1 MPTVII
7 HCCSMVSDPRRS
19 FGAYSAMYAV
29 AIAESAPMASPIR
42 VRAISRTAAFGV
54 TADKMA
60 PTA

>member
-7 HCCSMVSDPRRS
+7 HCCSMVSDPRLL

-29 AIAESAPMASPIR
+29 AMAESAPMARPIR
-42 VRAISRTAAFGV
+42 VRANSSTAASGV
-54 TADKMA
+54 TADKIA